1 MVVGGVMIVVEEAV
15 EEAVVAEGDV
25 WVAVE
30 VSNGVVDVYVSFI
43 VVCVVEVAGLVVVIF
58 LHGEDAKLKQKVKR
72 IKESDSPFNM

>member
-1 MVVGGVMIVVEEAV
+1 MIVVEEAV